1 MKEIIINV
9 DAYNENSIKTIE
21 GDNLSEVYK
30 IYILKNKRRID
41 LTNKIAVMAYVDEY
55 GSKRSNIL
63 NLNITNAAEGEI
75 ELPITNI
82 ISEHNGVYACQVAIY
97 GENNSLEQTAPF
109 SLIVEN
115 NIFSKISNAA
125 INSSDFHILSEAI
138 KTTNA
143 YCEKLKEGTE
153 NIELQ
158 YANKL
163 NKLNSQLSENMMQYF
178 WECPPQTGF
187 EEEFK
192 TWKYTDL
199 INEYEKLRAKYPD
212 YITRNELISDEY
224 GNMLYSYEFKP
235 KNATMKCCITTGI
248 HGNEK
253 TYQFCLPK
261 LMKMIADSENGQ
273 LNVHLMKLRQ
283 DVHFVL
289 IPCVTPYGFN
299 NNDYVNR
306 PNGVNIN
313 RNFPCRWKRFNPNN
327 YGANPYYQQKGT
339 SPFSEKGSKAVRIM
353 MEVNKDADFFFD
365 LHNTL
370 EHLFDF
376 YITRCLDASN
386 TELLNTTLDYF
397 TVKRKNTPGLPP
409 SRGNSIQN
417 AYESPTVNPWVWNE
431 YSIPSACIEW
441 NDGQYGEKYSA
452 IEAQKAIEWFGNN
465 LTQHYYYYKENKIK
479 KNLLSGG
486 YLELKGYFNEKEN
499 IEWNISS
506 VMDTLV
512 EKYPSYIS
520 KEILGKDQ
528 SNTYNIP
535 CYTLEPSRYN
545 KTILLF
551 SGVRGLSQTPAS
563 MLMQTVKA
571 IVENKDG
578 QYGDL
583 RYNTKIVVIPALN
596 MYGLINSQVGNSRGV
611 ELQYN
616 FDYKWLECSN
626 QNKGSSAFSEKETQL
641 LRDKILSISNLSLVV
656 EFQNN
661 TQEYTYSFNTPYTC
675 DNVISNGQKTF
686 GELCAKDSS
695 ATVNYFTNDEC
706 TISNWVSNSTVSNS
720 IALLI
725 NVGYW
730 YPQEQGIL
738 QIEGNTNF
746 YLKFLKNYSES
757 INENDN
763 GILYRLN
770 HSSTGQLSYTTNSY
784 TEIPQYS
791 CSFMPKYSGV
801 AKFNGFIIL
810 DNDTSSNTAFIT
822 PVITQDDNNIDLEW
836 YSTRFDSYTNVNG
849 RVIIPLSISMKVK
862 RNSIV
867 KLKFFIK
874 SDNGGT
880 LSLRRLRGELEFFRQ
895 DFVTK
900 VAFDSNP
907 LQ

>member
-1 MKEIIINV
+1 MTLNDKAINFDINRNNLFDLTAKQFDTDGARSFTFRLLKNSIPFDLTGLSVKVGGKKPDGNDILNDCTIINSKKGIV
-9 DAYNENSIKTIE
+9 
-21 GDNLSEVYK
+21 EVK
-30 IYILKNKRRID
+30 
-41 LTNKIAVMAYVDEY
+41 LTTQMQVVA
-55 GSKRSNIL
+55 GTL
-63 NLNITNAAEGEI
+63 NLELIMFKGETRLSTI
-75 ELPITNI
+75 PFEVQI
-82 ISEHNGVYACQVAIY
+82 IQSATCYSEIQ
-97 GENNSLEQTAPF
+97 
-109 SLIVEN
+109 
-115 NIFSKISNAA
+115 
-125 INSSDFHILSEAI
+125 SSDEFGALN
-138 KTTNA
+138 NA
-143 YCEKLKEGTE
+143 LNVANEYSEKLKEGTE

-261 LMKMIADSENGQ
+261 LMKMIADSENSQ

-512 EKYPSYIS
+512 EKFPSYIS

-596 MYGLINSQVGNSRGV
+596 MYGLMNSQVGNSRGV

-616 FDYKWLECSN
+616 FDYKWSECSN

-641 LRDKILSISNLSLVV
+641 LRDKILSISNLALVA

-675 DNVISNGQKTF
+675 DNIISSGQKTF

-757 INENDN
+757 INDN

-810 DNDTSSNTAFIT
+810 DNSTSGNTAFIT
-822 PVITQDDNNIDLEW
+822 PVITQNDSVDINW
-836 YSTRFDSYTNVNG
+836 YSSMFDSYTNVNG

-895 DFVTK
+895 DFMTK
-900 VAFDSNP
+900 IAFDSNP
-907 LQ
+907 LT

>member
-1 MKEIIINV
+1 MKEIIVNV
-9 DAYNENSIKTIE
+9 DNYNENSIKTIE

-30 IYILKNKRRID
+30 IYICKNKRRID
-41 LTNKIAVMAYVDEY
+41 LTNKIAIMAYVNEY
-55 GSKRSNIL
+55 RNKKSNIL
-63 NLNITNAAEGEI
+63 ALNITNASQGEI
-75 ELPITNI
+75 ELPITNV
-82 ISEHNGVYACQVAIY
+82 ISSENGVYACQIAIY

-115 NIFSKISNAA
+115 NIFSKISNTA
-125 INSSDFHILSEAI
+125 INSSEFHILSEAI
-138 KTTNA
+138 KTA
-143 YCEKLKEGTE
+143 SEYAKKLKDGTE
-153 NIELQ
+153 KIELQ
-158 YANKL
+158 YADKL

-199 INEYEKLRAKYPD
+199 INEYEKLRTKYPD

-299 NNDYVNR
+299 HKDYINR

-313 RNFPCRWKRFNPNN
+313 RNFPCRWKRFDPNN
-327 YGANPYYQQKGT
+327 YGANPYYQQKGEA
-339 SPFSEKGSKAVRIM
+339 PFSEKGSKAVRIM
-353 MEVNKDADFFFD
+353 MEANKDADFFFD

-409 SRGNSIQN
+409 SRGNSVQN

-441 NDGQYGEKYSA
+441 NDGQYGNKYSD

-512 EKYPSYIS
+512 EKFPSYIS

-596 MYGLINSQVGNSRGV
+596 MYGLMNSQVGNSRGV

-616 FDYKWLECSN
+616 FDYKWSECSN
-626 QNKGSSAFSEKETQL
+626 KNKGSSAFSEKETQL
-641 LRDKILSISNLSLVV
+641 LRDKILSISNLALVA

-675 DNVISNGQKTF
+675 DNIISSGQKTF

-757 INENDN
+757 INDN

-810 DNDTSSNTAFIT
+810 DNSTSGNTAFIT
-822 PVITQDDNNIDLEW
+822 PVITQNDSVDINW
-836 YSTRFDSYTNVNG
+836 YSSMFDSYTNVNG

-895 DFVTK
+895 DFMTK
-900 VAFDSNP
+900 IAFDSNP
-907 LQ
+907 LT